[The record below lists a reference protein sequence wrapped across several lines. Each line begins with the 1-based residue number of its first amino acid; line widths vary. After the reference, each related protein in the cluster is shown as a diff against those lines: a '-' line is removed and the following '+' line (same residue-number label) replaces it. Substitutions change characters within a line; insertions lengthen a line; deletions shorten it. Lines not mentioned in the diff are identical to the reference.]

1 MVQTAMVHPNN
12 AVKAKRD
19 VRMRRRSSD
28 AMIIMKDGHLS
39 SLLRLKSSA
48 STSGD
53 PDENDS
59 IGTTVTSLTNHT
71 NATENSQNKRGSS
84 HYRRTNNSPSWQSPH
99 RALSSSDTTL
109 RKPCSNKV
117 NNSRSASNNSG
128 RASIST
134 PLYSAQKWSRER
146 GNRQPSLE
154 TCNDSDSNEGST
166 TPRERQ
172 DNSNKLLILLSIH
185 LSLKHHYQHE
195 KMLSKHPSPY
205 RKKPLSLFK
214 KCLGRLSCVIV
225 SYIRGLKLNLVST
238 RMTWNDAPCC
248 LY

>member
-39 SLLRLKSSA
+39 SLLRLQSSA

-59 IGTTVTSLTNHT
+59 IGTTVTSLTDHT

-99 RALSSSDTTL
+99 RALASSDTTL

-117 NNSRSASNNSG
+117 TNSRSASNNSG

-134 PLYSAQKWSRER
+134 PLYPAQKWLRER

-172 DNSNKLLILLSIH
+172 ENSNKNTDPTVDTLESQTPLPARENVIKTPITVSEEASFIVQEVLGKIVMCHNIVHSG
-185 LSLKHHYQHE
+185 SEAEFSEHE
-195 KMLSKHPSPY
+195 DDLE
-205 RKKPLSLFK
+205 
-214 KCLGRLSCVIV
+214 
-225 SYIRGLKLNLVST
+225 
-238 RMTWNDAPCC
+238 
-248 LY
+248 